1 MYKERSHGAKSHCFN
16 PICKGNSKVKFPR
29 RMMGTSLADDG
40 HTQKQDAFKNC
51 LSETRLGVT
60 PASRALSK
68 QTAVSSGYSVK
79 LSQQIT
85 NCFSDVT
92 QKLVCH
98 RNCRTEWVKDRKK
111 TVRKNTP
118 AEWTRLHPIPVVAL
132 FFFFRPQAS
141 HSTARVPNY
150 KNF

>member
-1 MYKERSHGAKSHCFN
+1 
-16 PICKGNSKVKFPR
+16 
-29 RMMGTSLADDG
+29 MMGTSLAEDG

-51 LSETRLGVT
+51 LSKTRLGVT

-92 QKLVCH
+92 QKLVYQ
-98 RNCRTEWVKDRKK
+98 RVCRTEWVKDRKK

-118 AEWTRLHPIPVVAL
+118 AERTRLHPIPVVA
-132 FFFFRPQAS
+132 FFFSLDHRQVTQLPEFQIIRIS
-141 HSTARVPNY
+141 NVTLKSY
-150 KNF
+150 G